1 MSLSNR
7 KYAIEAPLML
17 RLQNALAVPTS
28 AVHVLTHEDRRI
40 VRHASPTTSTP
51 TRSPVYSIYHR
62 TNKFTALSCCQQLPR
77 TLKRV
82 VRPTTM
88 AAAAAAASK
97 AGAPGMRDEQVKGLL
112 LGLPPNARAE
122 DIEYVLGDVQR
133 TLSRLDSKRIVL
145 QDEIAAASRG
155 KRRASRR
162 APAAAPVPAAAD
174 GSGALYTR
182 KGAGAVRRRLRTAAG
197 NVKKEKKRLEAAWG
211 DLEEALVDARERLA
225 LQPGPGERTA

>member
-1 MSLSNR
+1 
-7 KYAIEAPLML
+7 
-17 RLQNALAVPTS
+17 
-28 AVHVLTHEDRRI
+28 
-40 VRHASPTTSTP
+40 
-51 TRSPVYSIYHR
+51 
-62 TNKFTALSCCQQLPR
+62 
-77 TLKRV
+77 
-82 VRPTTM
+82 M